1 VTTIPVNIREEDKE
15 FLEKLKIHPRQGLWE
30 VVQEVV
36 EYLKEEERARIIK
49 ERLLKKALK

>member
-1 VTTIPVNIREEDKE
+1 MTTIPVNIREEDKE
-15 FLEKLKIHPRQGLWE
+15 FFEKLKIHPRQGLWE